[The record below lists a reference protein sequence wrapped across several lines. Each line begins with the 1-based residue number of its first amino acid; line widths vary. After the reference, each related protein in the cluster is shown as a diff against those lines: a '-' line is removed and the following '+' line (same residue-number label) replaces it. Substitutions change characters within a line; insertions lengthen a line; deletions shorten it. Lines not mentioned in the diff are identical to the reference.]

1 MAIVTMAVGEK
12 SPSVVMVNIIIQSQI
27 HKLAWII
34 QKVRHHH
41 QGEHNLLFPHVAKA
55 LDKEL
60 WAI

>member
-34 QKVRHHH
+34 QKVS
-41 QGEHNLLFPHVAKA
+41 
-55 LDKEL
+55 
-60 WAI
+60 